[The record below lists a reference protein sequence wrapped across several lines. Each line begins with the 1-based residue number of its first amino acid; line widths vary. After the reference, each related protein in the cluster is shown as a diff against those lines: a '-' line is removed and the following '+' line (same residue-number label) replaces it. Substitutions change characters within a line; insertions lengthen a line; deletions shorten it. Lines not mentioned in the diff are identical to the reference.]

1 MNLEQMTLESL
12 MQQGIVPVNDQ
23 FQITE
28 YMLDCYVRT
37 YSKFKTNTDV
47 VNLKPRQLW
56 YARKLAGLSFIK
68 LNRDRGPLVNVKEGL
83 VYVIEN
89 PVYPNYLKIGMTV
102 DLNTRLAQYQTYDPE
117 KRFRV
122 KNYEFVL
129 NRRSVEQNVIA
140 SYGVDLQKSEWIPVT
155 NSTNIIQSIRT
166 NSWKINPNG

>member
-1 MNLEQMTLESL
+1 MNLEQITLESL
-12 MQQGIVPVNDQ
+12 MQQGILPSNAQ
-23 FQITE
+23 FRITE
-28 YMLDCYVRT
+28 HMLNSYVKT
-37 YSKFKTNTDV
+37 YSKLKTNTEV

-68 LNRDRGPLVNVKEGL
+68 LNRERGPLKNVKEGL

-89 PVYPNYLKIGMTV
+89 PVYPEYLKIGMTV

-117 KRFRV
+117 KRFKVR
-122 KNYEFVL
+122 NYEFVL
-129 NRRSVEQNVIA
+129 DRRATEQNVIA

-166 NSWKINPNG
+166 NEWKINSN